1 MGGRRHK
8 QAGEAAEPTPGFGRG
23 AGFLSRRSR
32 GGRPRRAARA
42 FHHDIRRAFPY
53 SCPTPEVAMDDVR
66 TYTGTLVADLV
77 LPGARSLKD
86 RRAPLRSLVQRL
98 RDRDLAAAQVGPPD
112 LQQRAFIAV
121 AAVSGSAAGVDELL
135 DAAERILFASDFE
148 VGAVTR
154 DVRVETF
161 ASGA

>member
-1 MGGRRHK
+1 
-8 QAGEAAEPTPGFGRG
+8 
-23 AGFLSRRSR
+23 
-32 GGRPRRAARA
+32 
-42 FHHDIRRAFPY
+42 
-53 SCPTPEVAMDDVR
+53 MDDVR